1 MSAMPRTYRSTEEHR
16 ESFDDGALRR
26 CVRDHSSLSRGHRH
40 VDTSRC
46 ALDLDASS
54 FAFLSFLSFTTP
66 LVTTSTSTSGRH
78 GRRRRRGRPRI
89 ETREGADRV
98 FAANG
103 RSVIHSVG
111 EGAKRKRIEANARR
125 WLDDSN
131 ARRSRSIVAVAWR
144 WKRLLISSAVAR
156 VVRTSSPT
164 RLATSRRSP
173 TNVPRGTLHVTRVI
187 TRGCLLTSTFASH
200 NS

>member
-1 MSAMPRTYRSTEEHR
+1 MMSAMPRTYRSTEEHR

-26 CVRDHSSLSRGHRH
+26 CVRDHSSLSHGHRH

-103 RSVIHSVG
+103 RSVRSFIHSVG
-111 EGAKRKRIEANARR
+111 EGAKRKTNRGKRETMVGCLERSATSFDRR
-125 WLDDSN
+125 
-131 ARRSRSIVAVAWR
+131 R
-144 WKRLLISSAVAR
+144 
-156 VVRTSSPT
+156 
-164 RLATSRRSP
+164 RLAMETSRHL
-173 TNVPRGTLHVTRVI
+173 VRGRARHP
-187 TRGCLLTSTFASH
+187 
-200 NS
+200 